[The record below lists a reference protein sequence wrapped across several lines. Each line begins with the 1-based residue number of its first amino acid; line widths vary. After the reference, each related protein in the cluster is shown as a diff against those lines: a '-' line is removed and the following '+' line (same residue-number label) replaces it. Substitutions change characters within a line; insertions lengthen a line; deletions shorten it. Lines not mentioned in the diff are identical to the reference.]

1 MYVTVVTAGSCVIT
15 KNAFAFQPQ
24 TVFSI
29 MKVLCCGFF
38 ISFPKTLEL
47 F

>member
-1 MYVTVVTAGSCVIT
+1 MYATVVTAGSCAIT
-15 KNAFAFQPQ
+15 ENAFISQPQ